1 MAQRQEFIRRFYGK
15 SREEQ
20 EAAIADLL
28 QYSMNI
34 VDRPSQYRG
43 NTISENNWEVIGAES
58 TEDEASSSA
67 PETTAPATEETVDT
81 ASEKL
86 EAKDD
91 KDDKDDKKEKQD
103 TKDTVDTESKKLEAK
118 DDKEKRQ
125 ETKDTEQ

>member
-1 MAQRQEFIRRFYGK
+1 MQDEADLEEVYQVKVAQRQEFIRRFYGK

-86 EAKDD
+86 EAK
-91 KDDKDDKKEKQD
+91 
-103 TKDTVDTESKKLEAK
+103 
-118 DDKEKRQ
+118 EKRQ